1 MFGKGAAELR
11 KLAWFAGGFGAACL
25 WACYRGLGAVPFAA
39 AVLLA
44 GLGLAG
50 WLVSRPRRG
59 EHPVLL
65 RRGKDRKRYGLF
77 QISRR
82 ALALGLGMA
91 AAVLWTAAYSGLF
104 RAPAERL
111 AGEDVPVSGE
121 VSSYPVETSIG
132 GYSVTLRLG
141 DGLLAPDA
149 LAFGPE
155 EWGGLRPGD
164 RVAFT
169 GRIQPSA
176 RAFGDETTYYTAKG
190 VYLIAYCRGEGE
202 IAPASPVPPWYWP
215 AVCARALKS
224 GIYTAFDEI
233 AGPIAAAVT
242 IGDKSGLD
250 DTLYSAF
257 NRAGLMH
264 AAVVSGLHIS
274 FLVGLALGIFGR
286 NRRVALGLIPLLVFY
301 ALMAGGTPSAFRAVI
316 MHSALLIA
324 PLARREGDG
333 PTALAFALLF
343 LLVLNPF
350 AAASVGLQ
358 LSFASVAG
366 ILLVT
371 EPLFG
376 WMYRPLKARKPG
388 KGQAVKL
395 KLWEAERYALTG
407 ASVSLGAMLFTGPL
421 IALYFGQIL
430 LLSPLSGIL
439 ALWALSLLV
448 PCALVLGTLAL
459 VLPGLA
465 ALLGKVAGLLAHYAR
480 WVALGLGRFPFASLS
495 TDSVYCVIWLAAVY
509 LALAAAF
516 LGKERPRRP
525 LVGAGGL
532 ALLLCAAIGLGRLE
546 VDTADLTAAA
556 LDVGQGSAAVLQSGG
571 RTALVDCGGSGSR
584 SAGDVAADHFAAQG
598 RTRLDLLVLTHF
610 DADHFNGVEQLFY
623 RMRVDRIA
631 VPGGD
636 ADPEDLAYLLALAQR
651 EGAEVLL
658 VEDVER
664 VALGGA
670 EVTLFPPLG
679 GGTSNESG
687 LFALC
692 SAGDFDVLIT
702 GDADAF
708 VERMLVKYRN
718 IPDVEVLVVGH
729 HGAKGSSCEEFLG
742 AAAPEI
748 ALISAGANNSYGHP
762 APETL
767 ERLEVLG
774 TEIHRTDLE
783 GTVTVRV
790 KDGRAGVN

>member
-1 MFGKGAAELR
+1 MR

-25 WACYRGLGAVPFAA
+25 WACYGDPGMGALIAA
-39 AVLLA
+39 ALLT
-44 GLGLAG
+44 GLALAG
-50 WLVSRPRRG
+50 WLPTRPKAG

-65 RRGKDRKRYGLF
+65 RRGEDKRRYGLY

-82 ALALGLGMA
+82 ALALCLGALA
-91 AAVLWTAAYSGLF
+91 AALWAATYFSLF
-104 RAPAERL
+104 RAPAERM
-111 AGEDVPVSGE
+111 AGEEVAISGE
-121 VSSYPVETSIG
+121 VASYPVATSIG

-141 DGLLAPDA
+141 EGLLAPDA

-155 EWGGLRPGD
+155 DWVGLKPGD
-164 RVAFT
+164 RLSFT
-169 GRIQPSA
+169 GRLRPSD

-190 VYLIAYCRGEGE
+190 VYLMAYCRGETE
-202 IAPASPVPPWYWP
+202 LVSAPSVPPRYWP
-215 AVCARALKS
+215 ALCAHALRD
-224 GIYTAFDEI
+224 GIYAAFDET
-233 AGPIAAAVT
+233 AAPIAAAVT
-242 IGDKSGLD
+242 LGDKSGLD
-250 DTLYSAF
+250 DTLYSAL

-274 FLVGLALGIFGR
+274 FLMGAALALFGR
-286 NRRVALGLIPLLVFY
+286 NRRTALALLPLLVFY

-316 MHSALLIA
+316 MDSALLFA

-333 PTALAFALLF
+333 PSALAFALLF
-343 LLVLNPF
+343 LLIQNPF

-366 ILLVT
+366 ILLAA
-371 EPLFG
+371 EPLFR
-376 WMYRPLKARKPG
+376 WMYRPLRARKPG
-388 KGQAVKL
+388 KDRRIAR
-395 KLWEAERYALTG
+395 KLWEAGRYALSS
-407 ASVSLGAMLFTGPL
+407 ASVSLGAMLFTAPI

-448 PCALVLGTLAL
+448 VCALALGTLA
-459 VLPGLA
+459 VFLPGVA
-465 ALLGKVAGLLAHYAR
+465 ALLGTVAGLLAHYAR
-480 WVALGLGRFPFASLS
+480 WVALALGRFPFASLS

-509 LALAAAF
+509 LVLAAAF

-525 LVGAGGL
+525 LLGVGAL

-546 VDTADLTAAA
+546 ADGADLSVAA
-556 LDVGQGSAAVLQSGG
+556 LDVGQGSATVLQSGG

-584 SAGDVAADHFAAQG
+584 SAGDVAADYFAAQG

-610 DADHFNGVEQLFY
+610 DSDHCNGVEQLFY
-623 RMRVDRIA
+623 RMRVETVA
-631 VPGGD
+631 VPGGET
-636 ADPEDLAYLLALAQR
+636 DPEGLARVAELAGW
-651 EGAEVLL
+651 EGAELL
-658 VEDVER
+658 VVDDTR
-664 VALGGA
+664 ALPLGGA

-692 SAGDFDVLIT
+692 SAGEFDALIT

-708 VERMLVKYRN
+708 VEKMLVKYCP
-718 IPDVEVLVVGH
+718 IPDVELLIVGH
-729 HGAKGSSCEEFLG
+729 HGSKSSSCEEFLR

-762 APETL
+762 ARSTL
-767 ERLEVLG
+767 ERLEALG
-774 TEIHRTDLE
+774 ARIRRTDQE
-783 GTVTVRV
+783 GTVTVQVR
-790 KDGRAGVN
+790 DGRVGIS